1 MIEYIR
7 AKLNKKLS
15 LRDLGPNP
23 LLRKFNILRMLDGF
37 VQREITTDEG
47 VKHQFVLAITQAP
60 TVMDALY
67 NDMGN
72 PGKGGIISLM
82 KDMWYWPGIY
92 SNVETLVDHLLRV
105 CEMQQEKHGTCILET
120 MFALIFFFWFS
131 AV

>member
-7 AKLNKKLS
+7 AKLHKKLS

-23 LLRKFNILRMLDGF
+23 LLRKFNILRVLDGF

-47 VKHQFVLAITQAP
+47 VKHQFVLAIAQAP

-92 SNVETLVDHLLRV
+92 SNVETLIDHLSRV
-105 CEMQQEKHGTCILET
+105 CEMQQGET
-120 MFALIFFFWFS
+120 WYMYTGDNVRPNFSFFGF
-131 AV
+131 